1 MGPRAGLDDYKT
13 QNPLAPARIRALVC
27 PVRSLVAI
35 PTELTGFVTSVS
47 ALHVK
52 KSVGTLVKV
61 SRVCCSSL
69 SSVVG
74 LDW

>member
-1 MGPRAGLDDYKT
+1 
-13 QNPLAPARIRALVC
+13 
-27 PVRSLVAI
+27 
-35 PTELTGFVTSVS
+35 
-47 ALHVK
+47 
-52 KSVGTLVKV
+52 V